1 MIENPSSCSYI
12 RKLTGEGLKA
22 RSKTLALGIFV
33 AVVCLFGCIAR
44 AEEPTAASLF
54 AESGFDRWAE
64 QGPIQQIPFKLHTL
78 SHGLSLHQRIVA
90 HVEVEIAGRELVE
103 RANHGQLVALVRVTD
118 QQGHDARD
126 FGIIELKEAKPELRK
141 QTWTST
147 WEAFALPGEYRI
159 TVALYDKVSG
169 EHSLQETRLRVQGLK
184 NDPLPQMWDGIPA
197 WEFWAPLTDLQD
209 EIYRSDVDTPLHL
222 AIRNKQRLKV
232 EVLADLTPSDLFHGS
247 SRFYERYLSVALPLM
262 KALSQLEVENGSIDV
277 EAVDL
282 RQRRVTFQQT
292 AVKKLDWPA
301 MKKVLAPENGPSAV
315 DAKSLGEKHQSP
327 DFLRDEL
334 LALLRQPGKED
345 SAGTPAFKLFI
356 VLGSPMDF
364 YAFHHFPAIDAAQ
377 AENCVVYYLQFETYG
392 GYADGA
398 LSKVKDMLKPLP
410 IHTIKVRS
418 ADSVRHALSR
428 IVNEASAM

>member
-1 MIENPSSCSYI
+1 M
-12 RKLTGEGLKA
+12 
-22 RSKTLALGIFV
+22 
-33 AVVCLFGCIAR
+33 
-44 AEEPTAASLF
+44 ASLF
-54 AESGFDRWAE
+54 AESGFDRWAQ

-90 HVEVEIAGRELVE
+90 HVELEIAGRELVQ
-103 RANHGQLVALVRVTD
+103 RTSHGRLVALVRVTD
-118 QQGHDARD
+118 PQGHDVRD

-184 NDPLPQMWDGIPA
+184 NDPLPQVWQGIPW
-197 WEFWAPLTDLQD
+197 WEFWAPLTDVQD
-209 EIYRSDVDTPLHL
+209 EIYRSDIDTPLHL
-222 AIRNKQRLKV
+222 AIRNKQPIKV

-247 SRFYERYLSVALPLM
+247 SRFYERYLAVALPLM
-262 KALSQLEVENGSIDV
+262 KALTQLQLENGSLDV

-282 RQRRVTFQQT
+282 RRRRVTFQQA

-301 MKKVLAPENGPSAV
+301 MKKVLAPENGPSAI
-315 DAKSLGEKHQSP
+315 DAKALGQKHESP

-334 LALLRQPGKED
+334 LALLARPEKED
-345 SAGTPAFKLFI
+345 PGARPAFKVFF

-377 AENCVVYYLQFETYG
+377 AENCVVYYLQFETYA
-392 GYADGA
+392 GYANGA
-398 LSKVKDMLKPLP
+398 LGKVRDMLKPVP

-418 ADSVRHALSR
+418 AESVRHALAR
-428 IVNEASAM
+428 IVNEVSEM